1 MDEIFLFRGLLR
13 VLNFIAWAFCRL
25 DVILFEIFDVTF
37 IVMNWLSTADTDGNE
52 LL

>member
-1 MDEIFLFRGLLR
+1 MDEIFIFCGLVR
-13 VLNFIAWAFCRL
+13 VVNFIACAFFRL
-25 DVILFEIFDVTF
+25 NVILFEIFDVTF